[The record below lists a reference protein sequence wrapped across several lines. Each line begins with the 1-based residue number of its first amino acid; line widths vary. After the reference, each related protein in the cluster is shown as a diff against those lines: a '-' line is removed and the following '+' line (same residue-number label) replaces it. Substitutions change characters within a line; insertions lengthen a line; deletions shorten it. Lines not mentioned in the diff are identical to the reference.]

1 LDLFKSY
8 PDSNYLYQKAF
19 SNIFNNSIYPTDSFL
34 KSLDSVLTRIIP
46 RFATTYD
53 PKFLLNQTLFLSF
66 LQNLESL
73 NSNNVLDN
81 LKSKYLNIIINNVVS
96 DKNLNF
102 ILKDYSELLQVFPE
116 NLIKDALTD
125 IIYNYYVSS
134 LNFIKIQN

>member
-19 SNIFNNSIYPTDSFL
+19 SKIFNNSIYPTDSFL
-34 KSLDSVLTRIIP
+34 KSFDDVLTRIIP
-46 RFATTYD
+46 RFATSYD
-53 PKFLLNQTLFLSF
+53 SKFLLNQTLLLSF

-73 NSNNVLDN
+73 NSNNVVDN
-81 LKSKYLNIIINNVVS
+81 LKSKYLNIIINNTIL

-102 ILKDYSELLQVFPE
+102 ILKDYYELLQIFPE
-116 NLIKDALTD
+116 NLIKDTLTD

-134 LNFIKIQN
+134 LSFIEIKN